1 MVSLMTYFNAK
12 VGILFQ
18 LADAELLTTYPRCAR
33 YDVVVTLD
41 KTKQYYDGVGTK
53 PPQSLKIQGKC
64 GAN

>member
-53 PPQSLKIQGKC
+53 PQKS
-64 GAN
+64 

>member
-18 LADAELLTTYPRCAR
+18 LADPELLTTPPRCAR

-41 KTKQYYDGVGTK
+41 KTKQYYDDVGTK
-53 PPQSLKIQGKC
+53 PQKSLKI
-64 GAN
+64 NF